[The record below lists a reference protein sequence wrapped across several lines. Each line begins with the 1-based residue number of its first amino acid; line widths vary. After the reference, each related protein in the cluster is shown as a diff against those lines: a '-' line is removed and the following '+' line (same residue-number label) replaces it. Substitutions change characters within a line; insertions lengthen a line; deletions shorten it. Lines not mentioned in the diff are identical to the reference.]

1 MSEWIDVKTEDST
14 PYFSSTDSPGTE
26 SGIYLTPVE
35 AHVPISGQNVSL
47 PSEPEQ
53 VPHGRPAPTPSERQR
68 TVQACDK
75 CRERK
80 TKCSGEH
87 PVCQRCTTRGLICQ
101 YSSRE
106 PRTRGPSKAR
116 LRNAISS
123 ADLRSSPN
131 PRAYS
136 HGPQHSQQ
144 LRHYHS
150 QNYDSFSDYRS
161 LRRVSSIPATL
172 HTDEPSELPLNA
184 VTFET
189 MRETHTQPFTI
200 DENAP
205 QYQTPP
211 LQYTQSDPRTSQLR
225 DMRRVQS
232 HSTLIGSRG
241 VGLNRN
247 ASSYATFR
255 PADGF
260 SGQASYT
267 QQWASQGNLSPPSMS
282 FFDPALDSRL
292 LSPGAR
298 TDAASQPRPS
308 PKVRPWGY
316 QSDGSTG
323 SEPLSSDIN
332 IEYSPASSEEVPEP
346 SSCPNAFVNYP
357 QFSDSDV
364 GLNISVPSQD
374 GCTPQFLSP
383 SLFAPGEH
391 YAPQGVAIAQPS
403 SDSDVHTG
411 YEHLK
416 LTVRALL

>member
-14 PYFSSTDSPGTE
+14 PYFSPTDSPKTD

-35 AHVPISGQNVSL
+35 AHVHVPTAGQNVSL
-47 PSEPEQ
+47 PLEPEP
-53 VPHGRPAPTPSERQR
+53 VPHGRPTPAPSERQR

-80 TKCSGEH
+80 TK
-87 PVCQRCTTRGLICQ
+87 

-123 ADLRSSPN
+123 ADLRSSPH

-144 LRHYHS
+144 LRNFHS
-150 QNYDSFSDYRS
+150 QNYESLSDYRS
-161 LRRVSSIPATL
+161 LRRVSSIPSTL
-172 HTDEPSELPLNA
+172 HTDEPSDLPLNA
-184 VTFET
+184 VNFET
-189 MRETHTQPFTI
+189 YTQPFTF
-200 DENAP
+200 DENSP
-205 QYQTPP
+205 QYHNPPP

-241 VGLNRN
+241 LSLNRN
-247 ASSYATFR
+247 TSNYPNFR
-255 PADGF
+255 QVDSL

-267 QQWASQGNLSPPSMS
+267 QQWASQGNLSPRVMPL
-282 FFDPALDSRL
+282 FDPTLDSRL

-298 TDAASQPRPS
+298 TDTVSHPRPS

-323 SEPLSSDIN
+323 
-332 IEYSPASSEEVPEP
+332 
-346 SSCPNAFVNYP
+346 
-357 QFSDSDV
+357 
-364 GLNISVPSQD
+364 
-374 GCTPQFLSP
+374 
-383 SLFAPGEH
+383 
-391 YAPQGVAIAQPS
+391 
-403 SDSDVHTG
+403 
-411 YEHLK
+411 
-416 LTVRALL
+416 

>member
-1 MSEWIDVKTEDST
+1 MSEWIDAKTEDAT
-14 PYFSSTDSPGTE
+14 PYFSSTESSGTG

-35 AHVPISGQNVSL
+35 VHVPTGGDPGVSL
-47 PSEPEQ
+47 HPEPEQ
-53 VPHGRPAPTPSERQR
+53 APPGRPTPSERQR

-131 PRAYS
+131 PRVYS

-144 LRHYHS
+144 LRNYHS
-150 QNYDSFSDYRS
+150 QNYESLSDYRS

-172 HTDEPSELPLNA
+172 RTDEPSELPPNTA
-184 VTFET
+184 TFET
-189 MRETHTQPFTI
+189 IREYTQPFTF

-205 QYQTPP
+205 QYHNPPP

-232 HSTLIGSRG
+232 HSTLI
-241 VGLNRN
+241 V
-247 ASSYATFR
+247 
-255 PADGF
+255 DGF
-260 SGQASYT
+260 SGQQSYT
-267 QQWASQGNLSPPSMS
+267 QRWASQGSLSPSAMPL
-282 FFDPALDSRL
+282 FDPTLDSRL
-292 LSPGAR
+292 LSSGAR
-298 TDAASQPRPS
+298 SDTTSQPRPS

-323 SEPLSSDIN
+323 SEPLTNDIN
-332 IEYSPASSEEVPEP
+332 IEYSPASSEDVPEP
-346 SSCPNAFVNYP
+346 SSCPSTFLNYP
-357 QFSDSDV
+357 QFSDPDV
-364 GLNISVPSQD
+364 GLNLSVPSQD
-374 GCTPQFLSP
+374 GCSPQFLSP
-383 SLFAPGEH
+383 SLYVSGEH
-391 YAPQGVAIAQPS
+391 YTSPGVTIAHP
-403 SDSDVHTG
+403 SDSDMHAG
-411 YEHLK
+411 YEQYVYH
-416 LTVRALL
+416 